1 MSPTPTP
8 TLTLPAHDLTS
19 ESPRTRGV
27 LEQAKKQVGFIPNMY
42 ARMVNSPGLLE
53 TYLFGYDRFRKESGF
68 TPAEQEVVFLTISR
82 ENGCHYCVAAH
93 STLADKSS
101 GVPREVTDAIRDGD
115 PIPDRKLSALSEFT
129 RVLLAKRGWAD
140 RSDIDQFVAA
150 GYREEQ
156 VLEVVLAVAVKTL
169 SNWSNHLFDT
179 PVDPMFADRAWEPAE
194 AGARSA

>member
-1 MSPTPTP
+1 MSAQTK
-8 TLTLPAHDLTS
+8 TLRLPAHEVTS
-19 ESPRTRGV
+19 ESPRIRQL

-68 TPAEQEVVFLTISR
+68 TPAEQEVVFLTASR

-93 STLADKSS
+93 STLADKAS
-101 GVPREVTDAIRDGD
+101 GVPREVTDAIRNGD
-115 PIPDRKLSALSEFT
+115 PIPDGKLAAVSELT

-140 RSDIDQFVAA
+140 RSDVELFVAA

-169 SNWSNHLFDT
+169 SNWSNHLFAT
-179 PVDPMFADRAWEPAE
+179 PVDAMFADREWEPAE
-194 AGARSA
+194 AGAGSA

>member
-1 MSPTPTP
+1 MSPTP

-93 STLADKSS
+93 STLADKFS

-115 PIPDRKLSALSEFT
+115 PVLDPKLRALSEFT
-129 RVLLAKRGWAD
+129 RALLSKRGFAEQ
-140 RSDIDQFVAA
+140 SDLQRFVAA

-156 VLEVVLAVAVKTL
+156 ALEVVLAISVKTL

-194 AGARSA
+194 AGAHSA